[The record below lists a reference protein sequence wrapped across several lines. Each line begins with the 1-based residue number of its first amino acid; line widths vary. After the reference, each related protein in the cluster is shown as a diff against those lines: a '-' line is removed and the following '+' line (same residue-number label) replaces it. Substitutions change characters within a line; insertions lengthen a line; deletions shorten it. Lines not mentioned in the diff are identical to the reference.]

1 MKGGHKVAHKTTTRK
16 VHFATLFQKYEYIPV
31 NVRKSNLKCGN
42 FFVLHELV
50 HRRRFLGFRTHVV
63 VTTVCETGGVH
74 TLCCRMHIFCTAL
87 RTSAHLHACEHT
99 HGPRLWKRFCCM
111 RMSLISVSPSP
122 FSCFT
127 LHPCCSPTVT
137 STTPSRLWRPR
148 LPCRALPDPKARV
161 KRTSAWVPRSLATWP
176 IPTHSTGYMSPSS
189 PTRPLLWTVTRCPST
204 IRTTIASLTSREPH
218 ARTLDCSVFP
228 QCVKP
233 LSRTAHGNFVLRREK
248 PRNHASGNRC
258 KTEKERKEKDLWSV
272 LQSRCQGR
280 VAVPGVVL
288 FRLENSMLMNE
299 ISENTLNELN
309 KVFLVKIQLR
319 ENYTRL
325 SATWRSKIWSK
336 KPQNV
341 HWLTTRAWIS
351 KTTII
356 GIQSMGRWSSE
367 NTLV

>member
-189 PTRPLLWTVTRCPST
+189 PDKTTSVDGDTMPINDPDHDS
-204 IRTTIASLTSREPH
+204 ISDFSRTTR
-218 ARTLDCSVFP
+218 
-228 QCVKP
+228 
-233 LSRTAHGNFVLRREK
+233 
-248 PRNHASGNRC
+248 
-258 KTEKERKEKDLWSV
+258 
-272 LQSRCQGR
+272 
-280 VAVPGVVL
+280 
-288 FRLENSMLMNE
+288 
-299 ISENTLNELN
+299 ENTGLFGVPTVCETS
-309 KVFLVKIQLR
+309 V
-319 ENYTRL
+319 
-325 SATWRSKIWSK
+325 S
-336 KPQNV
+336 
-341 HWLTTRAWIS
+341 H
-351 KTTII
+351 
-356 GIQSMGRWSSE
+356 SSW
-367 NTLV
+367 